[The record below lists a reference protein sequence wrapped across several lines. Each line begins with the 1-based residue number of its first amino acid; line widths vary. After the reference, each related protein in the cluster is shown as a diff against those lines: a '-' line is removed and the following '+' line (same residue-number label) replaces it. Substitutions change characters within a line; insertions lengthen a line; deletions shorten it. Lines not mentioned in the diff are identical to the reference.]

1 MPLWEALELR
11 TPPQRYRCGDIC
23 AKEAFCGLGS
33 SIKRFVKVMTVA
45 RIHRTFY
52 SEIKRWRDE
61 LKPRPECDWDELR
74 AGALH
79 AGNAVEELCRFVLQ

>member
-1 MPLWEALELR
+1 
-11 TPPQRYRCGDIC
+11 
-23 AKEAFCGLGS
+23 LGS

>member
-1 MPLWEALELR
+1 
-11 TPPQRYRCGDIC
+11 
-23 AKEAFCGLGS
+23 
-33 SIKRFVKVMTVA
+33 MTVA